1 MLGNFTD
8 KSDRETFEKLRFKV
22 ILDFRSNWE
31 VNAVPDPVFSGTD
44 YFHICALY
52 EEDGRELEFAPID
65 IEKLLMNPG
74 TISAH
79 GDWMIEKVYGKMA
92 FDNPGCRKL
101 FQEIE
106 EGHVP
111 ILFHC
116 TAGKDRTGVAAKPY
130 RAGCLISGVQFFQQ
144 MQERAV

>member
-1 MLGNFTD
+1 M
-8 KSDRETFEKLRFKV
+8 
-22 ILDFRSNWE
+22 
-31 VNAVPDPVFSGTD
+31 
-44 YFHICALY
+44 Y